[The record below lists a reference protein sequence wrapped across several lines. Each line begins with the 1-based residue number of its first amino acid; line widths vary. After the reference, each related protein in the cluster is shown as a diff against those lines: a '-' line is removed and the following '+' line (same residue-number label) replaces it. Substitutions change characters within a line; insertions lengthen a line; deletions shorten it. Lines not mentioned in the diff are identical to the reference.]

1 MKTLAGIKFNEKEI
15 EEIKRN
21 FVNKKEEY
29 IVKYDTI
36 YQLFYSQ
43 NAGLYTQKIYSKN
56 ITKNSVGFTRRGR
69 FMFANA
75 KFVNRLVDF
84 KLVNE

>member
-1 MKTLAGIKFNEKEI
+1 MNKKIVGIQFSDREY

-29 IVKYDTI
+29 IIKYDTI
-36 YQLFYSQ
+36 YQLFYSV
-43 NAGLYTQKIYSKN
+43 NAGLYAQKIYKKD
-56 ITKNSVGFTRRGR
+56 TKNSVGFTKRGR

-75 KFVNRLVDF
+75 KFVNRLLGF
-84 KLVNE
+84 QLLNE